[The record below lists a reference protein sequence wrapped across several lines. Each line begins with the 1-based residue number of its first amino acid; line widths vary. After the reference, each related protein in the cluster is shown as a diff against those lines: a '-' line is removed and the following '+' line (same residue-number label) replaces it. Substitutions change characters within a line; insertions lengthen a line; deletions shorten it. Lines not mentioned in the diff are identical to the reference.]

1 MPDSEAFKRPTPE
14 LSEEQLYTLSK
25 PYLELVQRLQREALT
40 DLSKTPTPE
49 NIARLLKVETSQLPD
64 ISDYA
69 TNVLPFADL
78 ENIQQ
83 NAIELLDHNGNTIN
97 PNT

>member
-1 MPDSEAFKRPTPE
+1 MSDSEAFKRPIPE
-14 LSEEQLYTLSK
+14 LSEEELYRLSK
-25 PYLELVQRLQREALT
+25 QYLELIQRLQREALT

-49 NIARLLKVETSQLPD
+49 YVARILKIEASQLPQ

-69 TNVLPFADL
+69 ANDLPYADL

-97 PNT
+97 PNA